1 VTERIAYFE
10 CIGGA
15 SGDMILGALL
25 DAGLDLAALNRVLER
40 LPLRG
45 LRVRAESVSRGALR
59 ALQAIVECPPPDEPH
74 GHRSFAD
81 IRRMLAASSLE
92 AEVKERSIRVFTR
105 LAEAEGKVHGVGPD
119 EVTFHE
125 VGAADSIADVVGAVA
140 GLRLLGF
147 ARLHVSAF
155 PLGEGFVECAH
166 GRLPLPA
173 PATVELLRGF
183 VTYPSGA
190 PGEKV
195 TPTGAA
201 ILTTLAEASPPPPF
215 RLEAVGYGAGTADRP
230 DGPNVLRLLAGR
242 VPPDGQG
249 DRVWVLETN
258 LDDTTPEVVAHTM
271 DVLLAE
277 GALDVFAQP
286 VQMKKGRPGVVLT
299 CLAGDGDVARLE
311 GVLFRETTTF
321 GVRKHPVDRVKL
333 QREQRTVE
341 TPYGSVRVKVGRRG
355 GDVMTI
361 SPEYEDCRRL
371 ASARGVPLRRVYDAA
386 SRAAQEAS

>member
-59 ALQAIVECPPPDEPH
+59 ALQAIVECPPPDGPH

-311 GVLFRETTTF
+311 GVLCRETTTF

-341 TPYGSVRVKVGRRG
+341 TP
-355 GDVMTI
+355 
-361 SPEYEDCRRL
+361 
-371 ASARGVPLRRVYDAA
+371 
-386 SRAAQEAS
+386 